1 MAKSGGGTLT
11 RTITAF
17 FLIALTL
24 SFIWIPAL
32 ELGFLLYA
40 CATGGCALYEFY
52 KFVKAKDP
60 KYHSYLALPL
70 GVAIIAS
77 GYWFDINIVNA
88 TFAAA
93 ALVVAFTHIIK
104 PNATMSTMLPSLFGL
119 GYISW
124 TAAHFVM
131 LYKIEAMGPVL
142 TTMLIAAVSLSDT
155 GAYFVGKSIG
165 KHKLAPVV
173 SPNKTWEGSVGGFV
187 FCVAF
192 MATLYFLREQK
203 GWGNVPDW
211 SLTRY
216 IIIGAILSVASQ
228 IGDLTESAFKRDA
241 GVKDSGTIFPGHGG
255 ALDRCDGLFVTAPV
269 LYYLSIF

>member
-24 SFIWIPAL
+24 CVIWIPAL
-32 ELGFLLYA
+32 KLGFLLYV
-40 CATGGCALYEFY
+40 CAIAGCALHEFY
-52 KFVKAKDP
+52 KFAQAKNPD
-60 KYHSYLALPL
+60 YRSYLALPV
-70 GVAIIAS
+70 GVAIIGS
-77 GYWFDINIVNA
+77 GYWADIHIVNA
-88 TFAAA
+88 TMVAA
-93 ALVVAFTHIIK
+93 ALLVAFIHIIK
-104 PNATMSTMLPSLFGL
+104 PNATMNTMFPSILGL

-124 TAAHFVM
+124 TAAHFV
-131 LYKIEAMGPVL
+131 LLHQIEGMGPAL
-142 TTMLIAAVSLSDT
+142 TTMLIAAVALSDT
-155 GAYFVGKSIG
+155 GAYFVGKSMG

-173 SPNKTWEGSVGGFV
+173 SPNKTWEGSVGGFIFSV
-187 FCVAF
+187 VF
-192 MATLYFLREQK
+192 MASLYYLREQN
-203 GWGNVPDW
+203 GWNNVPDW

-216 IIIGAILSVASQ
+216 LVIGSVLSVASQ

-269 LYYLSIF
+269 LYYLTIF